1 MSTFVKSMLFVVLF
15 AIVLS
20 VAAPAAQVV
29 AESEEAGAVVLS
41 EYKDGNVVALNTGRI
56 ASFTFVA
63 TAPTGYLNVN
73 SVRAYTTASYIKVN
87 GIDVDPMV
95 CAQGTSACVGSVI
108 VKAGDVVTVVDTNN
122 AGYHYSATLEY
133 EELNPIVY
141 SYHVYAPMIS
151 K

>member
-1 MSTFVKSMLFVVLF
+1 MSTFVKSMFVVVLF

-20 VAAPAAQVV
+20 VASPVLAETEAAGEVT
-29 AESEEAGAVVLS
+29 LS
-41 EYKDGNVVALNTGRI
+41 AYQQGNVVALNTGRV

-63 TAPTGYLNVN
+63 TAPAGYLNIN
-73 SVRAYTTASYIKVN
+73 AVRAYQTASYITVN
-87 GIDVDPMV
+87 GVGVLPMT
-95 CAQGTSACVGSVI
+95 CPASTSNCTGSVH
-108 VKAGDVVTVVDTNN
+108 VAAGDVVTVVDTNN